1 MRTIDYFHNYSRRQ
15 EVENLSTPDDI
26 VLGVYNPETNSYE
39 SPREDTHDDL
49 PVAPGTV
56 VVGELA
62 DTPVVDDFHNYRR
75 RQ

>member
-15 EVENLSTPDDI
+15 EVENLSTPSDI

-39 SPREDTHDDL
+39 PPHERSHEDSPA
-49 PVAPGTV
+49 APGTV
-56 VVGELA
+56 VAGGLA
-62 DTPVVDDFHNYRR
+62 DVPVIDDFHNYRN